1 MANPPF
7 RRVLI
12 ANRGEIAV
20 RIIRGLRELGI
31 ESVAVHSQ
39 VDRRS
44 AHVLV
49 ADHAFPLGGNTAA
62 ESYLDVGKILGAAQ
76 AMGAEAIHPGYGFLS
91 ENSGF
96 ARAVREAGLVF
107 LGPNPEAMDRLGSK
121 KSAREEAVKAGL
133 PVIPGTE
140 KDDGDQSL
148 IAAARR
154 IGLPVMV
161 KASAGGGGRGMRMV
175 ERESDLAEAIAAG
188 RREAKAAF
196 GDDKMIVEKFVSP
209 ARHIEI
215 QLLGDKHGNV
225 VSLHERECSVQRRH
239 QKVLEE
245 SPSPAVDA
253 DLRARMGA
261 AAVKLAKAV
270 GYDNAGTAEF
280 LVDAHGHFY
289 FLEVNARLQVE
300 HPVTELVTGVDLVH
314 LQVRVAAGEKLDDL
328 LRGRDLRPRGHA
340 LEARICAEA
349 PEQGFLPAA
358 GLLRL
363 VREPEGPGIRVDS
376 GVYTGWDVPVFYDS
390 LLAKLI
396 VWAPD
401 RAMACARMTQ
411 ALRAAVYL
419 GIPTNVDFLR
429 RVVDDPD
436 FRAGMLTTDFL
447 NHKPGL
453 AVGTPLPP
461 DDVVLAAAVL
471 CQAVAP
477 RAAAPGNGSGS
488 GNGGGAAG
496 GPVGSDGRGARKS
509 TAVWHELSGLRLFG
523 GGA

>member
-1 MANPPF
+1 MSKSPPF

-20 RIIRGLRELGI
+20 RICRALRELDI
-31 ESVAVHSQ
+31 QSIAVHSE

-44 AHVLV
+44 AHVLA
-49 ADHAFPLGGNTAA
+49 ADHAFPLGGNAAA
-62 ESYLDVGKILGAAQ
+62 ESYLDVGKILSAAKALDAQ
-76 AMGAEAIHPGYGFLS
+76 AIHPGYGFLS
-91 ENSGF
+91 ENASF

-107 LGPNPEAMDRLGSK
+107 LGPNPEAMERLGGK
-121 KSAREEAVKAGL
+121 KQARLEAIAAGV
-133 PVIPGTE
+133 PVIPGSE
-140 KDDGDQSL
+140 QDDGDASL

-175 ERESDLAEAIAAG
+175 EREADLADAFASG

-196 GDDKMIVEKFVSP
+196 GDDRMIVEKVVSP

-261 AAVKLAKAV
+261 CAVKLAKAV

-280 LVDAHGHFY
+280 LVDSHGHFY

-376 GVYTGWDVPVFYDS
+376 GVYSGWDVPVFYDS

-401 RAMACARMTQ
+401 RASACERMTQ

-429 RVVDDPD
+429 RRVDDPD
-436 FRAGMLTTDFL
+436 FRAGRLRTDFL
-447 NHKPGL
+447 QRKPGV
-453 AVGTPLPP
+453 AGGTDVPP
-461 DDVVLAAAVL
+461 DDLVLAAAVL
-471 CQAVAP
+471 CQAMSP
-477 RAAAPGNGSGS
+477 RAAPAAGDGA
-488 GNGGGAAG
+488 GGAA
-496 GPVGSDGRGARKS
+496 PRS
-509 TAVWHELSGLRLFG
+509 TAVWRELAGLRLFG
-523 GGA
+523 NSTGSGSGGEK